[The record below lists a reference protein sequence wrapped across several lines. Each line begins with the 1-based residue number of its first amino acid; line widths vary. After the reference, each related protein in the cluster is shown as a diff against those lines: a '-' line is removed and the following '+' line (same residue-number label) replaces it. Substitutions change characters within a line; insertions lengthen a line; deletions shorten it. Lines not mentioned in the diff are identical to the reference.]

1 MLWRAL
7 KHIPQGFWIDVG
19 TADPDEYS
27 VTRAFSD
34 HGWCGINIEANPPYV
49 ARIAGARPR
58 DVTLGVAAG
67 ASAGSVP
74 FFEVVGTGMSTMD
87 RVIAE
92 QHRVAGYEIREHEVP
107 SRILASICADYAPAD
122 IHFLKI
128 DVEGTE
134 RDVLA
139 RAVWTSHR
147 PWIVLL
153 EATKPNPQE
162 QNHLKWEPLLL
173 AANNRLVWF
182 DGLNRFYI
190 AAEFWDELAPASAA
204 PPNLF
209 DDFVRAT
216 GAEHL
221 NRIVGAE
228 TRAGQAEERAGQAA
242 AHAAQADTRG
252 SSSEEILHGQTRT
265 RHSRGREW
273 PCESERR
280 ASAGVVRQDRPF
292 ILAYQAARLAK
303 FSWFVVTIKG
313 WSPPFSGEL

>member
-19 TADPDEYS
+19 AAHPDEYS

-74 FFEVVGTGMSTMD
+74 
-87 RVIAE
+87 
-92 QHRVAGYEIREHEVP
+92 Y
-107 SRILASICADYAPAD
+107 
-122 IHFLKI
+122 
-128 DVEGTE
+128 
-134 RDVLA
+134 
-139 RAVWTSHR
+139 
-147 PWIVLL
+147 
-153 EATKPNPQE
+153 
-162 QNHLKWEPLLL
+162 
-173 AANNRLVWF
+173 
-182 DGLNRFYI
+182 
-190 AAEFWDELAPASAA
+190 
-204 PPNLF
+204 
-209 DDFVRAT
+209 
-216 GAEHL
+216 
-221 NRIVGAE
+221 
-228 TRAGQAEERAGQAA
+228 
-242 AHAAQADTRG
+242 
-252 SSSEEILHGQTRT
+252 
-265 RHSRGREW
+265 SRGREW